1 MPRPVCAH
9 CGLPVLGRAGAAG
22 PIFCCYGCYLAS
34 RIVGPQEGQGARA
47 WDILRLSVGALL
59 AMDVM
64 MIALALYTGAVEADA
79 AGIFRWIMLAL
90 ATPAIIILG
99 YPFLRSALGDV
110 RRGRLSLDALIAL
123 GSLAAFGVSA
133 ANTVRGRGHVYF
145 DTATMLP
152 ALVTF
157 GKLIEATAKGQA
169 GRLTAGLETLLPKA
183 ATRVEAAGP
192 REVPVADLCPGD
204 HLLVRPGE
212 RFAVDGRI
220 LQGATLVEEAA
231 LTGESRPRACG
242 PGAEVLAG
250 TVNGPGAIVIRAER
264 VGEALLIAR
273 IIDMVDAARRQA
285 SPYERIA
292 ERAAAVFVPAV
303 LVLAAAAGAAWLSS
317 GEAARGGLAAL
328 AVLVVACPCAMGI
341 ATSLATALAIG
352 RAAREGVLVRGGD
365 VLERIGR
372 VGTVFFDKTGTLTAG
387 RPTVAA
393 IETLDGVAG
402 EDEVLAHL
410 AALESA
416 SEHALARAVVEEA
429 RRRGIAAGSVSDV
442 CVVPGQGLRGRVTLG
457 GRTREVIAGTEMF
470 VMAGASE
477 ALTSPQSLVGRGQS
491 LGASDAVTS
500 PRWQAGVDGRGA
512 VADGA
517 TVIDVAWDGRPR
529 GRVWLVDS
537 VRPGAAGAVRR
548 LREIGIKAVLLS
560 GDRPEAARAVAA
572 RVGIDVVEAPRRP
585 DEKVEVIRSLAPA
598 DPLRGGSDRGFR
610 EADAPQGGMP
620 RPPMPG
626 HVSATGASMP
636 THTAAWACHPSLAQS
651 GTLVAMVGD
660 GINDAP
666 ALAAADVGIALGA
679 GTDLARQAGHVVL
692 LADRLEQIPWLVAL
706 SRQTRR
712 IIRQNLFWAFGYNA
726 VALAAA
732 ALGWLHPLLAAA
744 AMVASSLT
752 VLGNSLR
759 LRRFAG

>member
-1 MPRPVCAH
+1 MPRPVCVH
-9 CGLPVLGRAGAAG
+9 CGLPVLGRPEVAG
-22 PIFCCYGCYLAS
+22 PLYCCYGCYLAS
-34 RIVGPQEGQGARA
+34 RIVGRQDGQGARA
-47 WDILRLSVGALL
+47 WDLLRLSVGTFL

-64 MIALALYTGAVEADA
+64 MLALALYTGAVEEDA
-79 AGIFRWIMLAL
+79 AGVFRWVMLGL
-90 ATPAIIILG
+90 ATPAMVILG
-99 YPFLRSALGDV
+99 YPFLRGAADEL
-110 RRGRLSLDALIAL
+110 RRGRVSLDALIAL
-123 GSLAAFGVSA
+123 GSLAAYGVSA
-133 ANTVRGRGHVYF
+133 ASTLRGKGHVYF

-157 GKLIEATAKGQA
+157 GRLIEATAKGKA

-183 ATRVEAAGP
+183 AVRLGP
-192 REVPVADLCPGD
+192 DGPQEVPVADLRPGD
-204 HLLVRPGE
+204 RLIVRPGE

-220 LQGATLVEEAA
+220 LEGATLVEEAA
-231 LTGESRPRACG
+231 LTGESRPRTCG
-242 PGAEVLAG
+242 PGGEVLAG
-250 TVNGPGAIVIRAER
+250 TVNGPGAIVVQAER
-264 VGEALLIAR
+264 VGEALLVAR
-273 IIDMVDAARRQA
+273 IIDMVDAARRRA

-303 LVLAAAAGAAWLSS
+303 LVLAAAAGAAWLAS

-372 VGTVFFDKTGTLTAG
+372 IGTVFFDKTGTLTVG
-387 RPTVAA
+387 RPTVVAV
-393 IETLDGVAG
+393 EVLDGAAG
-402 EDEVLAHL
+402 ENEVLAHL

-416 SEHALARAVVEEA
+416 SEHALGRAVVDEA
-429 RRRGIAAGSVSDV
+429 RRRGIVVGVARDV
-442 CVVPGQGLRGRVTLG
+442 QIVPGQGLRGQVMLG
-457 GRTREVIAGTEMF
+457 GRTREVVAGTEGLLQNCRPCR
-470 VMAGASE
+470 VGALHPPSSCE
-477 ALTSPQSLVGRGQS
+477 ENGSGGCRAPTLHIGQ
-491 LGASDAVTS
+491 
-500 PRWQAGVDGRGA
+500 QARRAKVD
-512 VADGA
+512 ADGA
-517 TVIDVAWDGRPR
+517 TVINIAWDGRPR

-537 VRPGAAGAVRR
+537 VRLDAAEAVRH
-548 LREIGIKAVLLS
+548 LREIGIESVLLS

-572 RVGIDVVEAPRRP
+572 QVGIEAVEAPRRP
-585 DEKVEVIRSLAPA
+585 DEKVDAVRAPTVRSGLH
-598 DPLRGGSDRGFR
+598 
-610 EADAPQGGMP
+610 
-620 RPPMPG
+620 PP
-626 HVSATGASMP
+626 SRS
-636 THTAAWACHPSLAQS
+636 
-651 GTLVAMVGD
+651 LVAMVGD

-692 LADRLEQIPWLVAL
+692 LSDRLEQVPWLVAL

-732 ALGWLHPLLAAA
+732 AMGWLHPLLAAA

-759 LRRFAG
+759 LRRFPAEPKTSKC